1 MPAAAYHC
9 AYVARTSPA
18 DTRSAA
24 LTCQCLQGGEAE
36 GSGGTPGGDEE
47 DGERDSQGAGPG
59 GGRQTRS
66 SSPARGRDA
75 DLGALAGIGA
85 SRTAPVAGRMAAGAE
100 PAAAPRPKRARDD
113 AAARAPEKRRR
124 AAQELPRGSE
134 VDLELSGP
142 EGDASASVPAVTPHA
157 APREEERLVRARE
170 ARAGAL
176 VVISQQALAASA
188 QARDPLPPFPTAV
201 FRAQSLPTDTGLCL
215 RTRGVVWCRGGRVSL
230 QPRSEARGLTRRLRT
245 FGATR
250 G

>member
-1 MPAAAYHC
+1 MAEPGLLRHVGMPAAAYHC

-18 DTRSAA
+18 DTRSAT
-24 LTCQCLQGGEAE
+24 LTCQCLQGGETE

-66 SSPARGRDA
+66 SSRARGRDA

-85 SRTAPVAGRMAAGAE
+85 SRTAPVAGRVAAGTE

-134 VDLELSGP
+134 ADQELSGP
-142 EGDASASVPAVTPHA
+142 EEDASASAPAA
-157 APREEERLVRARE
+157 APRAAAQEEERLVRACD
-170 ARAGAL
+170 ARTGAL

-188 QARDPLPPFPTAV
+188 QARDPLPPSPTAFV
-201 FRAQSLPTDTGLCL
+201 RA
-215 RTRGVVWCRGGRVSL
+215 
-230 QPRSEARGLTRRLRT
+230 
-245 FGATR
+245 
-250 G
+250 